1 MSIIRWTY
9 TVSVFV
15 LGVFIVAF
23 CLVHTDEALAVA
35 RVLTVAV
42 FALALGYLVVNEYRL
57 PIWDAQPRRDGKY
70 LQSLA
75 TGEFRPP
82 LKGEWYLSGAKPT
95 AYRAS
100 NDFNASYY
108 IMRLVVVEQSTYV
121 VKRIM
126 THKQAT
132 E

>member
-1 MSIIRWTY
+1 MPRLYPLGDRPTR
-9 TVSVFV
+9 TECER
-15 LGVFIVAF
+15 LGVGFK
-23 CLVHTDEALAVA
+23 E
-35 RVLTVAV
+35 
-42 FALALGYLVVNEYRL
+42 NRL